1 MILEIQ
7 RKLYR
12 TKVQQFM
19 DRLEQRILAD
29 HVVLEGRFARS
40 KDPVPFQQRLD
51 LEYQAISEG
60 AEWGQTWDSAW
71 FQLVGKI
78 PEHWATDEV
87 VAHLDFNGEALVFS
101 PEGIPLQGLTNGSVF
116 GRITRHNFRLAAPV
130 LKNPQIELWVEAA
143 ANSIMGIHRPRDPER
158 GRNTIEATG
167 NQVASTAATLR
178 PGDTISRHGSY
189 RGIVNRMRLARFKR
203 DLYDFWLD
211 MEVLNGLL
219 DSVPDSSTRYARILE
234 GLVKVTNIF
243 KDAEANVGQCR
254 EMLQPLLQ
262 QSANA
267 SAPTINAV
275 GHAHID
281 TGWLWP
287 VRETIRKSART
298 FASQLDLMERYP
310 EYVFGASQPQ
320 HYQFVK
326 DHYPELY
333 EKIREAVAGGRWELQ
348 GGMWI
353 EPDCNLISGESMVRQ
368 ILHGKNFFM
377 DEFGVDVNNCWI
389 PDVFGYSAS
398 MPQILR
404 LGGLEHFLTQKMSW
418 SQFNRFPYSTFRWR
432 GIDGTEV
439 LTHFP
444 PEDTYNSQLQPYDL
458 QKTERN
464 FVEKGVLDEMM
475 CLFGVGDGGGGPTA
489 EMIERGL
496 RQKNLEGVP
505 KVSFGRADQF
515 FERISEKAEELP
527 VWSGELYLELHRG
540 TLTTQARTKR
550 NNRMLE
556 QSLRATE
563 YLLSLGSLK
572 DYPQQELDKIWKT
585 LLINQFHDIL
595 PGSSIHWVYEVT
607 EQEHQDALETCDR
620 LRSESAKQLLDQ
632 DKDAITLINT
642 LNVAYERQIELP
654 ADWKGGLQDEHGN
667 DLPVQQDTDGKLSA
681 LVRLAPQEIKTLR
694 SSNAAQQA
702 KKADS
707 LILENQLVRYE
718 FNQHAQLVA
727 ARDLETGESILA
739 DGAVGNVLTL
749 YEDRPH
755 NWDAW
760 EIDISYED
768 MAVETAEGETWQS
781 LGVGPVSQS
790 LRFQLKIGNSR
801 IDQKVSLRTNSKALE
816 FDTNV
821 DWQECHRMLRT
832 SFPVNV
838 QTDSATCDIQYGH
851 VQRPT
856 HRNTTWDMAR
866 FEVAA
871 QKYVDLS
878 DQQKGVALLN
888 DCKYGHKLHENIL
901 DLHLLRAPTH
911 PDPDAD
917 LGTHQF
923 CYAFY
928 PHNNPF
934 QQSDVIEQAQQL
946 NQAPLSL
953 QGKPI
958 TPIWPPVIVES
969 ADVGL
974 EVLKKAEKEDCL
986 VLRVVE
992 RKGRKSEATLRLIDP
1007 NLTIQATDLMEW
1019 NDSGEAVGGELKLTL
1034 KPFEI
1039 KTFKLSHAT

>member
-1 MILEIQ
+1 
-7 RKLYR
+7 
-12 TKVQQFM
+12 
-19 DRLEQRILAD
+19 
-29 HVVLEGRFARS
+29 
-40 KDPVPFQQRLD
+40 
-51 LEYQAISEG
+51 
-60 AEWGQTWDSAW
+60 
-71 FQLVGKI
+71 
-78 PEHWATDEV
+78 
-87 VAHLDFNGEALVFS
+87 
-101 PEGIPLQGLTNGSVF
+101 
-116 GRITRHNFRLAAPV
+116 
-130 LKNPQIELWVEAA
+130 
-143 ANSIMGIHRPRDPER
+143 
-158 GRNTIEATG
+158 
-167 NQVASTAATLR
+167 
-178 PGDTISRHGSY
+178 
-189 RGIVNRMRLARFKR
+189 
-203 DLYDFWLD
+203 
-211 MEVLNGLL
+211 
-219 DSVPDSSTRYARILE
+219 
-234 GLVKVTNIF
+234 
-243 KDAEANVGQCR
+243 
-254 EMLQPLLQ
+254 
-262 QSANA
+262 
-267 SAPTINAV
+267 
-275 GHAHID
+275 
-281 TGWLWP
+281 
-287 VRETIRKSART
+287 
-298 FASQLDLMERYP
+298 
-310 EYVFGASQPQ
+310 
-320 HYQFVK
+320 
-326 DHYPELY
+326 
-333 EKIREAVAGGRWELQ
+333 
-348 GGMWI
+348 
-353 EPDCNLISGESMVRQ
+353 
-368 ILHGKNFFM
+368 
-377 DEFGVDVNNCWI
+377 
-389 PDVFGYSAS
+389 
-398 MPQILR
+398 
-404 LGGLEHFLTQKMSW
+404 
-418 SQFNRFPYSTFRWR
+418 
-432 GIDGTEV
+432 
-439 LTHFP
+439 
-444 PEDTYNSQLQPYDL
+444 
-458 QKTERN
+458 
-464 FVEKGVLDEMM
+464 M

-540 TLTTQARTKR
+540 TLTTQSRTKR

-563 YLLSLGSLK
+563 YLLSLGSIK

-620 LRSESAKQLLDQ
+620 LRSESAKHLLDQ

-667 DLPVQQDTDGKLSA
+667 DLPVQQDTDGKFTA

-707 LILENQLVRYE
+707 LSLENQFVRYE

-727 ARDLETGESILA
+727 ACDLETGESILA
-739 DGAVGNVLTL
+739 DGSVGNVLTL

-781 LGVGPVSQS
+781 LGAGPVSQS

-801 IDQKVSLRTNSKALE
+801 IDQKVILRTNSKALE

>member
-1 MILEIQ
+1 
-7 RKLYR
+7 
-12 TKVQQFM
+12 
-19 DRLEQRILAD
+19 D
-29 HVVLEGRFARS
+29 
-40 KDPVPFQQRLD
+40 
-51 LEYQAISEG
+51 
-60 AEWGQTWDSAW
+60 
-71 FQLVGKI
+71 
-78 PEHWATDEV
+78 
-87 VAHLDFNGEALVFS
+87 
-101 PEGIPLQGLTNGSVF
+101 
-116 GRITRHNFRLAAPV
+116 
-130 LKNPQIELWVEAA
+130 
-143 ANSIMGIHRPRDPER
+143 
-158 GRNTIEATG
+158 
-167 NQVASTAATLR
+167 
-178 PGDTISRHGSY
+178 
-189 RGIVNRMRLARFKR
+189 
-203 DLYDFWLD
+203 
-211 MEVLNGLL
+211 
-219 DSVPDSSTRYARILE
+219 
-234 GLVKVTNIF
+234 VK
-243 KDAEANVGQCR
+243 
-254 EMLQPLLQ
+254 
-262 QSANA
+262 
-267 SAPTINAV
+267 
-275 GHAHID
+275 
-281 TGWLWP
+281 
-287 VRETIRKSART
+287 
-298 FASQLDLMERYP
+298 
-310 EYVFGASQPQ
+310 
-320 HYQFVK
+320 
-326 DHYPELY
+326 
-333 EKIREAVAGGRWELQ
+333 
-348 GGMWI
+348 
-353 EPDCNLISGESMVRQ
+353 
-368 ILHGKNFFM
+368 
-377 DEFGVDVNNCWI
+377 NCWI

-398 MPQILR
+398 MPQILK
-404 LGGLEHFLTQKMSW
+404 LCGLEHFLTQKMSW

-505 KVSFGRADQF
+505 KVRFGRADEF
-515 FERISEKAEELP
+515 FQRISKKSEELP

-563 YLLSLGSLK
+563 YLLSMGPLQ

-607 EQEHQDALETCDR
+607 EREHQDALEICER
-620 LRSESAKQLLDQ
+620 LRSESTEQLFDQ

-654 ADWKGGLQDEHGN
+654 EDWKGGLQDEHGN
-667 DLPVQQDTDGKLSA
+667 DHPVQQDTDGKLSA
-681 LVRLAPQEIKTLR
+681 LVRLEPQEIKTLR
-694 SSNAAQQA
+694 SSNATLQA

-727 ARDLETGESILA
+727 ALDLETGESILA
-739 DGAVGNVLTL
+739 DGEVGNILTL

-768 MAVETAEGETWQS
+768 MAVETAQSQTWQS
-781 LGVGPVSQS
+781 LGAGPVSQS
-790 LRFQLKIGNSR
+790 LLFQLKIGNSK
-801 IDQKVSLRTNSKALE
+801 IDQRITLQTNSKGLE
-816 FDTNV
+816 FNTKV

-832 SFPVNV
+832 AFPVNV
-838 QTDSATCDIQYGH
+838 QADSATCDIQYGH

-878 DQQKGVALLN
+878 DHQRGVALLN

-901 DLHLLRAPTH
+901 DLHLLRAPTY

-917 LGTHQF
+917 LGNHQF
-923 CYAFY
+923 CYVLY
-928 PHNNPF
+928 PHNSPF
-934 QQSDVIEQAQQL
+934 QQSDVIEQAQQF
-946 NQAPLSL
+946 NQAPLSM
-953 QGKPI
+953 QGIPI
-958 TPIWPPVIVES
+958 SHIQPPVIVEGE
-969 ADVGL
+969 DVGL
-974 EVLKKAEKEDCL
+974 EVLKKAEKENCL
-986 VLRVVE
+986 ILRIVE
-992 RKGRKSEATLRLIDP
+992 RKGRNSEATIRLTDS
-1007 NLTIQATDLMEW
+1007 NQKLKSTDLMEW
-1019 NDSGEAVGGELKLTL
+1019 IDSGETVGGELKLTL

-1039 KTFKLSHAT
+1039 KTFKITQSS

>member
-19 DRLEQRILAD
+19 DRLEQRILSD
-29 HVVLEGRFARS
+29 HIFLEGRFARS
-40 KDPVPFQQRLD
+40 KDPVPFQKRLD
-51 LEYQAISEG
+51 LEYQAITEG

-71 FQLVGKI
+71 FHLVGKI
-78 PEHWATDEV
+78 PEHWANDEV

-101 PEGIPLQGLTNGSVF
+101 QEGVPLQGLTNGSVL

-158 GRNTIEATG
+158 GSDTIEATG

-178 PGDTISRHGSY
+178 SGDTISRHGSY

-219 DSVPDSSTRYARILE
+219 DSVPDSSTRFARILE
-234 GLVKVTNIF
+234 GLVKVTNNF
-243 KDAEANVGQCR
+243 KDAEANAGQCR

-262 QSANA
+262 KSANA

-333 EKIREAVAGGRWELQ
+333 EKIQEAVAGGRWELQ

-389 PDVFGYSAS
+389 PDVFGYSAA
-398 MPQILR
+398 MPQILK
-404 LGGLEHFLTQKMSW
+404 LGGLDHFLTQKMSW

-475 CLFGVGDGGGGPTA
+475 CLFGVGDGGGGPTS

-505 KVSFGRADQF
+505 KVSFGRADRF
-515 FERISEKAEELP
+515 FERISEKAHELP

-572 DYPQQELDKIWKT
+572 DYPQEELDSLWKI

-607 EQEHQDALETCDR
+607 EREHQDALATCER
-620 LRSESAKQLLDQ
+620 LRNESVKQLFDQ
-632 DKDAITLINT
+632 DRDAITLINT
-642 LNVAYERQIELP
+642 LNIAYERLIELP
-654 ADWKGGLQDEHGN
+654 KDWNGGLKDENGN
-667 DLPVQQDTDGKLSA
+667 EFPVQQDTNGQLTA
-681 LVRLAPQEIKTLR
+681 LLTLAPQEIKTLR
-694 SSNAAQQA
+694 LSNAAPQA
-702 KKADS
+702 NKVDS
-707 LILENQLVRYE
+707 LILENQFVSYE
-718 FNQHAQLVA
+718 FNEHAQLVVA
-727 ARDLETGESILA
+727 KDLETGDSILA
-739 DGAVGNVLTL
+739 DGEVGNLLTL

-760 EIDISYED
+760 EIDVSYED
-768 MAVETAEGETWQS
+768 MAVETAKGQTWQS
-781 LGVGPVSQS
+781 LGAGPVHQS
-790 LRFQLKIGNSR
+790 LLFQLKIGNSK
-801 IDQKVSLRTNSKALE
+801 IDQKISLRANSKALE
-816 FDTNV
+816 FETKV

-832 SFPVNV
+832 AFPISV

-851 VQRPT
+851 LKRPT

-866 FEVAA
+866 FEVVA

-878 DQQKGVALLN
+878 DQQRGVALLN
-888 DCKYGHKLHENIL
+888 DCKYGHKLHDNVI
-901 DLHLLRAPTH
+901 DLHLLRSPTH

-923 CYAFY
+923 CYVLY
-928 PHNNPF
+928 PHKNSF
-934 QQSDVIEQAQQL
+934 QESDVIEQAQQL
-946 NQAPLSL
+946 NQAPLFIH
-953 QGKPI
+953 GKPI
-958 TPIWPPVIVES
+958 SPLQAPVMVES

-974 EVLKKAEKEDCL
+974 EVLKKAEKDNCL

-992 RKGRKSEATLRLIDP
+992 RRGRKSEAHLRLTDSKLKIK
-1007 NLTIQATDLMEW
+1007 TTDLMEW
-1019 NDSGEAVGGELKLTL
+1019 NDSNDAIGGELKLTL

-1039 KTFKLSHAT
+1039 KTFKLYSAS

>member
-1 MILEIQ
+1 
-7 RKLYR
+7 
-12 TKVQQFM
+12 
-19 DRLEQRILAD
+19 
-29 HVVLEGRFARS
+29 
-40 KDPVPFQQRLD
+40 
-51 LEYQAISEG
+51 
-60 AEWGQTWDSAW
+60 
-71 FQLVGKI
+71 
-78 PEHWATDEV
+78 
-87 VAHLDFNGEALVFS
+87 
-101 PEGIPLQGLTNGSVF
+101 
-116 GRITRHNFRLAAPV
+116 
-130 LKNPQIELWVEAA
+130 
-143 ANSIMGIHRPRDPER
+143 
-158 GRNTIEATG
+158 
-167 NQVASTAATLR
+167 
-178 PGDTISRHGSY
+178 
-189 RGIVNRMRLARFKR
+189 
-203 DLYDFWLD
+203 
-211 MEVLNGLL
+211 
-219 DSVPDSSTRYARILE
+219 
-234 GLVKVTNIF
+234 
-243 KDAEANVGQCR
+243 
-254 EMLQPLLQ
+254 
-262 QSANA
+262 
-267 SAPTINAV
+267 
-275 GHAHID
+275 
-281 TGWLWP
+281 
-287 VRETIRKSART
+287 
-298 FASQLDLMERYP
+298 
-310 EYVFGASQPQ
+310 
-320 HYQFVK
+320 
-326 DHYPELY
+326 
-333 EKIREAVAGGRWELQ
+333 
-348 GGMWI
+348 
-353 EPDCNLISGESMVRQ
+353 
-368 ILHGKNFFM
+368 
-377 DEFGVDVNNCWI
+377 
-389 PDVFGYSAS
+389 
-398 MPQILR
+398 MPQILK

-475 CLFGVGDGGGGPTA
+475 CLFGVGDGGGGPTP

-505 KVSFGRADQF
+505 KVRFGRADEF
-515 FERISEKAEELP
+515 FQRISEKTEELP

-563 YLLSLGSLK
+563 YLLSQGSLK

-585 LLINQFHDIL
+585 LLISQFHDIL

-607 EQEHQDALETCDR
+607 EREHLDALEICER
-620 LRSESAKQLLDQ
+620 LRSESTEQLFDQ

-654 ADWKGGLQDEHGN
+654 EDWKGGLQDEHGN
-667 DLPVQQDTDGKLSA
+667 DHPVQQDTDGKLSA
-681 LVRLAPQEIKTLR
+681 LVRLEPQEIKTLR
-694 SSNAAQQA
+694 LNNAIQQA

-718 FNQHAQLVA
+718 FNQDAQLVA
-727 ARDLETGESILA
+727 ALDLETGESILA
-739 DGAVGNVLTL
+739 DGAVGNILTQ

-768 MAVETAEGETWQS
+768 MAVETAAGQTWES
-781 LGVGPVSQS
+781 LGAGPVSQS
-790 LRFQLKIGNSR
+790 VLFQLKVGNSR
-801 IDQKVSLRTNSKALE
+801 IDQRITLQTDSKALE
-816 FDTNV
+816 FITKV

-832 SFPVNV
+832 AFPVNV

-851 VQRPT
+851 VQRST

-888 DCKYGHKLHENIL
+888 DCKYGHKLHDNIL

-917 LGTHQF
+917 LGNHQF
-923 CYAFY
+923 CYVIY
-928 PHNNPF
+928 PHNSPF

-946 NQAPLSL
+946 NQAPLSM

-958 TPIWPPVIVES
+958 SPILPPVIVES

-974 EVLKKAEKEDCL
+974 EVLKKAEKENCL

-992 RKGRKSEATLRLIDP
+992 RKGRKSKATIL
-1007 NLTIQATDLMEW
+1007 LTDSNQKLKSTDLMEW
-1019 NDSGEAVGGELKLTL
+1019 NDSGEAVGGELKFTL
-1034 KPFEI
+1034 KPFEL
-1039 KTFKLSHAT
+1039 KTFRIL

>member
-1 MILEIQ
+1 
-7 RKLYR
+7 
-12 TKVQQFM
+12 
-19 DRLEQRILAD
+19 
-29 HVVLEGRFARS
+29 
-40 KDPVPFQQRLD
+40 
-51 LEYQAISEG
+51 
-60 AEWGQTWDSAW
+60 
-71 FQLVGKI
+71 
-78 PEHWATDEV
+78 
-87 VAHLDFNGEALVFS
+87 
-101 PEGIPLQGLTNGSVF
+101 
-116 GRITRHNFRLAAPV
+116 
-130 LKNPQIELWVEAA
+130 
-143 ANSIMGIHRPRDPER
+143 
-158 GRNTIEATG
+158 
-167 NQVASTAATLR
+167 
-178 PGDTISRHGSY
+178 
-189 RGIVNRMRLARFKR
+189 
-203 DLYDFWLD
+203 
-211 MEVLNGLL
+211 
-219 DSVPDSSTRYARILE
+219 
-234 GLVKVTNIF
+234 
-243 KDAEANVGQCR
+243 
-254 EMLQPLLQ
+254 
-262 QSANA
+262 
-267 SAPTINAV
+267 
-275 GHAHID
+275 
-281 TGWLWP
+281 
-287 VRETIRKSART
+287 
-298 FASQLDLMERYP
+298 
-310 EYVFGASQPQ
+310 
-320 HYQFVK
+320 
-326 DHYPELY
+326 
-333 EKIREAVAGGRWELQ
+333 
-348 GGMWI
+348 
-353 EPDCNLISGESMVRQ
+353 
-368 ILHGKNFFM
+368 
-377 DEFGVDVNNCWI
+377 
-389 PDVFGYSAS
+389 
-398 MPQILR
+398 
-404 LGGLEHFLTQKMSW
+404 
-418 SQFNRFPYSTFRWR
+418 
-432 GIDGTEV
+432 
-439 LTHFP
+439 
-444 PEDTYNSQLQPYDL
+444 
-458 QKTERN
+458 
-464 FVEKGVLDEMM
+464 
-475 CLFGVGDGGGGPTA
+475 
-489 EMIERGL
+489 
-496 RQKNLEGVP
+496 
-505 KVSFGRADQF
+505 
-515 FERISEKAEELP
+515 
-527 VWSGELYLELHRG
+527 
-540 TLTTQARTKR
+540 
-550 NNRMLE
+550 MLE

-654 ADWKGGLQDEHGN
+654 ADWKGGLLDEHGN
-667 DLPVQQDTDGKLSA
+667 DLPVQQDTDGKSTA

-727 ARDLETGESILA
+727 AHDLETGESILA

-923 CYAFY
+923 CYVLY

-958 TPIWPPVIVES
+958 TPIQPPVIVES

-992 RKGRKSEATLRLIDP
+992 RKGRKSEATLRLTDS
-1007 NLTIQATDLMEW
+1007 NLKLKSTDLMEW
-1019 NDSGEAVGGELKLTL
+1019 NDSGDAVGGELKLTL

-1039 KTFKLSHAT
+1039 KTFKLSHAS